1 LNKEKLTFFGGVD
14 KAGGVQILYGI
25 GNQALLFDFGTSHRS
40 LLDPGHVNS
49 HHPVSP
55 TPGREIRQHIL
66 VKMAPPLFELYE
78 PEQVEGLDQA
88 VVRGLWNE
96 YEFPHYDKIN
106 MFIGHMHYDHMSL
119 LPYTSRDIPVYMNK
133 DAYSLYRGIVES
145 GQYSDSHAKII
156 PCADLS
162 VIDFGDFSMQI
173 VEMDHNTVGASAM
186 IIESKDHTIAITGDW
201 RSHGRHPERTDRF
214 IDICRK
220 KGIDVLLTE
229 STRVNPET
237 VAQCP
242 PPRMEEESMSMY
254 ASVLDQAEGLVY
266 LQMSPR
272 DLERMAEMI
281 QIAADKGR
289 TIVMDASQAVMWHT
303 AIREGVKVLVNHSAL
318 SVNILILDV
327 TAQAGIELPYPTISL
342 EEIAARKSEFLYF
355 FKYPNLAL
363 MIELEVLGA
372 LRGCSHFIQADFNV
386 GVTDVDKYCK
396 AFGIKAH
403 SISNRGHA
411 NPEQISDLI
420 ERIAPKAVIPIHGFH
435 TRLLD
440 TKGVG
445 AYYPQEGETISI
457 PAIIAASRP
466 SKHDDTITI

>member
-1 LNKEKLTFFGGVD
+1 
-14 KAGGVQILYGI
+14 
-25 GNQALLFDFGTSHRS
+25 
-40 LLDPGHVNS
+40 
-49 HHPVSP
+49 
-55 TPGREIRQHIL
+55 
-66 VKMAPPLFELYE
+66 
-78 PEQVEGLDQA
+78 
-88 VVRGLWNE
+88 
-96 YEFPHYDKIN
+96 
-106 MFIGHMHYDHMSL
+106 
-119 LPYTSRDIPVYMNK
+119 
-133 DAYSLYRGIVES
+133 
-145 GQYSDSHAKII
+145 
-156 PCADLS
+156 
-162 VIDFGDFSMQI
+162 
-173 VEMDHNTVGASAM
+173 M